1 MDELGLFPGRI
12 LTKGLAIRSARVMGQ
27 IIPSVPCVM
36 THEFPY
42 MNIVLLG
49 ALVKAMGL
57 DEIDWD
63 AEIEANV
70 KAKFIDLNKKAFHAG
85 YSL

>member
-1 MDELGLFPGRI
+1 
-12 LTKGLAIRSARVMGQ
+12 
-27 IIPSVPCVM
+27 
-36 THEFPY
+36 

-70 KAKFIDLNKKAFHAG
+70 KARFVDLNKKAFHAG